1 MLRSRAEGE
10 DPVHGA
16 GGGMFDAQDGF
27 DMDPVV
33 FLGDDL
39 RHRLCRK
46 GLAVLRKSG
55 QLLVKPHTVGLSGKS
70 LVESAEGGLRT
81 GHLHDPHAGIHQ
93 RLQDLVPPCQ
103 LGAIIL
109 HLKYRTHQT
118 AGDEYYVISLRVHYM
133 RSDYTGGSPR
143 YREDLSDEFGAT
155 SLHYN
160 MHGHHKP
167 RFGRCCR

>member
-1 MLRSRAEGE
+1 MLRSHAEGE

-16 GGGMFDAQDGF
+16 GGGIFNAQDGF
-27 DMDPVV
+27 DMESMI
-33 FLGDDL
+33 FQGDDL
-39 RHRLCRK
+39 RCCFCCK
-46 GLAVLRKSG
+46 VFAVLLEAGK
-55 QLLVKPHTVGLSGKS
+55 LFIKPHTVGISGKA
-70 LVESAEGGLRT
+70 LVVAAEGGLRT
-81 GHLHDPHAGIHQ
+81 WHLHDPRTGIHQ

-133 RSDYTGGSPR
+133 HSDYTGGSPR